1 MAVSNV
7 RMPNEVY
14 DRLKA
19 WARAEHRSINAMAV
33 DILDRATRRWK
44 AQEAL
49 GEARRVRESIRAK
62 HGVLPDSAPA
72 IRQMREKR
80 AKRG

>member
-7 RMPNEVY
+7 RMPDAVY

-19 WARAEHRSINAMAV
+19 WANAEHRSINEMAV

-49 GEARRVRESIRAK
+49 GEARQVREAIRAK
-62 HGVLPDSAPA
+62 HGVLPDSAQA
-72 IRQMREKR
+72 IRQMRKKR
-80 AKRG
+80 AKRE

>member
-7 RMPNEVY
+7 RMPDKVY

-19 WARAEHRSINAMAV
+19 WAKAEHRSINEIAV
-33 DILDRATRRWK
+33 DVLDRATRRWG

-49 GEARRVRESIRAK
+49 GEARRIRESIRAK
-62 HGVLPDSAPA
+62 QGVLPDSAKA

-80 AKRG
+80 AQRE